1 MAVFVRAAD
10 RALPARGKGDI
21 LARDGNGRADG
32 PPSGNQQGGRN
43 QMEIQRIGVVGAGTM
58 GNGIAQTFA
67 VAGYDVVM
75 RDIKEEFVARGLAT
89 IQKSLDRLVAKN
101 KLAVADKDA
110 TLGRIRTTT
119 TLDPFADRDL
129 VVEAIIEN
137 VEVKAKLFRD
147 LDSVCSPDTI
157 LATNTS
163 SISITKVAAASKRPE
178 RVIGM
183 HFFNPVPVMQL
194 VEIIRALQTA
204 DPVVEQ
210 VEAIS
215 RAIGKIPHTVKDS
228 YGFVVNRVLIPMI
241 NEAINCLYEGL
252 TQPEDIDAVMK
263 LGANHPMGPL
273 SLADLIGLDIILDIM
288 ETLYRGF
295 DDPKYRPSPL
305 LKQMVDA
312 GYLGRKTG
320 RGFFRYN

>member
-1 MAVFVRAAD
+1 MLRVAATATGVRNAPGGA
-10 RALPARGKGDI
+10 PANEDQ
-21 LARDGNGRADG
+21 NGED
-32 PPSGNQQGGRN
+32 S
-43 QMEIQRIGVVGAGTM
+43 MEIKTVGVVGAGTM
-58 GNGIAQTFA
+58 GNGIAQIFA
-67 VAGYDVVM
+67 LGGFDVVM
-75 RDIKEEFVARGLAT
+75 RDIKQEFVNRGMKT
-89 IQKSLDRLVAKN
+89 IQKNLERMATRGKIT
-101 KLAVADKDA
+101 AEDKDA
-110 TLGRIRTTT
+110 ALARIATTT
-119 TLDPFADRDL
+119 KIDPLADRDL
-129 VVEAIIEN
+129 VVEAIIED
-137 VEVKAKLFRD
+137 VDAKRELIQV
-147 LDSVCSPDTI
+147 LDAVCREDAI

-163 SISITKVAAASKRPE
+163 SISITKIAAASKKPQ
-178 RVIGM
+178 RVCGM

-204 DPVVEQ
+204 DEVCTAIE
-210 VEAIS
+210 EAT
-215 RAIGKIPHTVKDS
+215 RTIGKTPHQIKDS

-252 TQPEDIDAVMK
+252 TAPEEIDAVMR

-273 SLADLIGLDIILDIM
+273 SLGDLIGLDIVLDIM

-320 RGFFRYN
+320 RGFFKYESA